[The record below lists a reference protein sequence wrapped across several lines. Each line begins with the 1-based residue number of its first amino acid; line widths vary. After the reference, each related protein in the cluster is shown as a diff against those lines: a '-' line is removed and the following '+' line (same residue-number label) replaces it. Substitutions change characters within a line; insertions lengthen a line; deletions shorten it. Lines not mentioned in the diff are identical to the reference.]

1 MTQVF
6 LICTP
11 LTDEIFSLID
21 VQDVGDSIQ
30 SLVVILVLV
39 FFMRLSIKLTE
50 SALSVARI
58 SANFP
63 HI

>member
-1 MTQVF
+1 MWPIEKQGKRMTQVF

-30 SLVVILVLV
+30 SL
-39 FFMRLSIKLTE
+39 K
-50 SALSVARI
+50 
-58 SANFP
+58 
-63 HI
+63 